1 MLGNM
6 YGGNMHG
13 IGLISNKT
21 VENQLSQNEPHRM
34 KTPTDVRTCDT
45 AFWGALQ
52 SVYASQ

>member
-6 YGGNMHG
+6 NG